1 MKKTKLD
8 YINIFLVVILG
19 LLLILN
25 VAVRFQNKEQDKI
38 IWDAKIYSSN
48 ENTSSEASNI
58 IKIVDA
64 VLYNNYNQSTK
75 TLDYESL
82 KQTSGITS
90 EKNQNQILFDTW
102 KKKELLP
109 DSIHLKYFSVDERKF
124 YLLAIKLPYEK
135 IKNLSQKNNSKPTL
149 MFEILPK
156 GKTILKI
163 STTEYEDQIPKV
175 IETFTAKESFGN
187 LEMLVYEKSLEGKY
201 NNYDNIENITDFSDL
216 LQNQYKWIFKAET
229 DSNNYL
235 KEVSAHTYSEENI
248 NFLEKTK
255 DFLPIP
261 REYYIKWGNQQEYGV
276 QYYFSPIEILNAFRT
291 LDTIETPDPIIIKFK
306 LFNEKNPQCE
316 ISKGGKNIILNDV
329 YPGKPIKYAR

>member
-102 KKKELLP
+102 KKK
-109 DSIHLKYFSVDERKF
+109 R
-124 YLLAIKLPYEK
+124 
-135 IKNLSQKNNSKPTL
+135 T
-149 MFEILPK
+149 
-156 GKTILKI
+156 
-163 STTEYEDQIPKV
+163 
-175 IETFTAKESFGN
+175 
-187 LEMLVYEKSLEGKY
+187 
-201 NNYDNIENITDFSDL
+201 
-216 LQNQYKWIFKAET
+216 
-229 DSNNYL
+229 
-235 KEVSAHTYSEENI
+235 
-248 NFLEKTK
+248 
-255 DFLPIP
+255 
-261 REYYIKWGNQQEYGV
+261 
-276 QYYFSPIEILNAFRT
+276 SP
-291 LDTIETPDPIIIKFK
+291 
-306 LFNEKNPQCE
+306 
-316 ISKGGKNIILNDV
+316 
-329 YPGKPIKYAR
+329 